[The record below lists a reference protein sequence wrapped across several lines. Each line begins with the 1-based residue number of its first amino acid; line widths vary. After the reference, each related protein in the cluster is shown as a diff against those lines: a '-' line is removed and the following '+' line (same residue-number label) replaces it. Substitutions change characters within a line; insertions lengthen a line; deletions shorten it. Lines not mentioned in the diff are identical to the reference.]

1 MNSLPETPT
10 RRSWFGYSPS
20 QGLIG
25 AAARCWVVIASL
37 AILIELYGQT
47 AKGLSDGKLQPFGA
61 DFINYWTAA
70 YLGLAGRAHEI
81 YDWRAFHAVQEA
93 VVGAPIGPF
102 HYSYPPVL
110 IVLTLPLALLPY
122 VPALFAWLIASW
134 FAFYAALRS
143 AMPRSGVLLLALA
156 VPAGYINT
164 AGGQNAYWTAAFL
177 GGGLALL
184 ERRPVIAGVLFG
196 LLIYKPHLGLL
207 IPVFLIAGRQWRAFF
222 AAAVT
227 VIALVGASIL
237 AFGPELWG
245 EYAASA
251 SKLRQWILEDGK
263 DTFHRML
270 SVFVAAR
277 RLGLDVTSAYMVQA
291 AVGMAAA
298 ALVAVTWYRDAPA
311 PIRYSLA
318 VLGTF
323 LATPYL
329 QDYDL
334 VVGAFVVA
342 WLFAAPGRFPQAPA
356 MIVSA
361 LILLAPIFAAP
372 VGKMTGVV
380 LGPLFLIPAF
390 LMVAGMAPEVFR
402 RART

>member
-1 MNSLPETPT
+1 MTSLHETPG

-20 QGLIG
+20 QGLVG
-25 AAARCWVVIASL
+25 AAARCWVVIAAL
-37 AILIELYGQT
+37 AIVIELYGQT
-47 AKGLSDGKLQPFGA
+47 VKGLTDGKLQPFGA

-70 YLGLAGRAHEI
+70 YLGFAGRAHEI
-81 YDWRAFHAVQEA
+81 YNWYAFHDAQEI

-110 IVLTLPLALLPY
+110 IALTLPLAALPY
-122 VPALFAWLIASW
+122 VPAFFAWMISSW
-134 FAFYAALRS
+134 FAFYAALRA
-143 AMPRSGVLLLALA
+143 AMPRGALLLALA
-156 VPAGYINT
+156 VPAGYIN
-164 AGGQNAYWTAAFL
+164 AVGGQNGYWTAALL
-177 GGGLALL
+177 GGGLMLL
-184 ERRPVIAGVLFG
+184 ERRPALAGVLFG
-196 LLIYKPHLGLL
+196 LLAYKPHLGLM
-207 IPVFLIAGRQWRAFF
+207 IPVFLLAGRQWRAFF
-222 AAAVT
+222 AAAAT
-227 VIALVGASIL
+227 VIALVAIS
-237 AFGPELWG
+237 AWFYGPEIWT

-263 DTFHRML
+263 NTFHRML

-277 RLGLDVTSAYMVQA
+277 RLGLDVWPAYAVQA
-291 AVGMAAA
+291 AVGLAAA
-298 ALVAVTWYRDAPA
+298 ALVAAAWYRDAPA

-342 WLFAAPGRFPQAPA
+342 WLFANPGRFPRTPA
-356 MIVSA
+356 TIVSA
-361 LILLAPIFAAP
+361 LVLLAPIFAAP
-372 VGKMTGVV
+372 VGKMTGIV

-390 LMVAGMAPEVFR
+390 VMVAGMAPGIFR
-402 RART
+402 RTRA

>member
-1 MNSLPETPT
+1 
-10 RRSWFGYSPS
+10 
-20 QGLIG
+20 
-25 AAARCWVVIASL
+25 
-37 AILIELYGQT
+37 
-47 AKGLSDGKLQPFGA
+47 
-61 DFINYWTAA
+61 
-70 YLGLAGRAHEI
+70 
-81 YDWRAFHAVQEA
+81 
-93 VVGAPIGPF
+93 
-102 HYSYPPVL
+102 
-110 IVLTLPLALLPY
+110 
-122 VPALFAWLIASW
+122 
-134 FAFYAALRS
+134 
-143 AMPRSGVLLLALA
+143 MPRSGVLLLALA

-164 AGGQNAYWTAAFL
+164 VGGQNGYWTAAFL

-184 ERRPVIAGVLFG
+184 ERRPAIAGVLFG
-196 LLIYKPHLGLL
+196 LLIYKPHLGLM

-222 AAAVT
+222 AAAAT
-227 VIALVGASIL
+227 VIVLVGASVL
-237 AFGPELWG
+237 AFGPEIWTD
-245 EYAASA
+245 YAGSA

-263 DTFHRML
+263 DVFHRML

-291 AVGMAAA
+291 AIGVAAA
-298 ALVAVTWYRDAPA
+298 ALVAVAWYREAPA

-334 VVGAFVVA
+334 VVAAFVVA
-342 WLFAAPGRFPQAPA
+342 WLFATPGRFPQTPA

-372 VGKMTGVV
+372 VGKITGIV

-390 LMVAGMAPEVFR
+390 LMVAGMAPDAFR
-402 RART
+402 RPRS

>member
-1 MNSLPETPT
+1 MSTVHETP
-10 RRSWFGYSPS
+10 RRGPFSYSPS
-20 QGLIG
+20 PGLVG
-25 AAARCWVVIASL
+25 AAARCWVAISTI
-37 AILIELYGQT
+37 AILIEFYGQT
-47 AKGLSDGKLQPFGA
+47 AKGLTDGKLQPFGA

-81 YDWRAFHAVQEA
+81 YDWRAFHAVQET

-110 IVLTLPLALLPY
+110 IILTLPLALVPY
-122 VPALFAWLIASW
+122 VPALFAWLVASW

-164 AGGQNAYWTAAFL
+164 AGGQNGYWTAAFL
-177 GGGLALL
+177 GGGLVLL
-184 ERRPVIAGVLFG
+184 ERRPTIAGVLFG
-196 LLIYKPHLGLL
+196 LLIYKPHLGLM

-222 AAAVT
+222 AAAAT
-227 VIALVGASIL
+227 VIALVGASVL
-237 AFGPELWG
+237 AFGPEIWT

-251 SKLRQWILEDGK
+251 SKLRQWILEDGE
-263 DTFHRML
+263 DVFHRML

-291 AVGMAAA
+291 AIGVAAA
-298 ALVAVTWYRDAPA
+298 ALVAVAWYREAPA

-318 VLGTF
+318 ILGTF

-334 VVGAFVVA
+334 VVAAFVVA
-342 WLFAAPGRFPQAPA
+342 WLFVTPGRFSQIPV

-372 VGKMTGVV
+372 VGKITGIV

-390 LMVAGMAPEVFR
+390 LMVAGMAPDIFR
-402 RART
+402 RPRS

>member
-1 MNSLPETPT
+1 MTTARETPG
-10 RRSWFGYSPS
+10 RRVPFAYAPSP
-20 QGLIG
+20 GLIG
-25 AAARCWVVIASL
+25 AAARCWVAISAI
-37 AILIELYGQT
+37 AILSEFYGQT
-47 AKGLSDGKLQPFGA
+47 AKGLTDGKLQPFGA
-61 DFINYWTAA
+61 DFVNYWTAA
-70 YLGLAGRAHEI
+70 YLGLTGRAHEI
-81 YDWRAFHAVQEA
+81 YDWRAFHAAQEA

-110 IVLTLPLALLPY
+110 IILTLPLALLPY
-122 VPALFAWLIASW
+122 VPALFAWLAASW

-164 AGGQNAYWTAAFL
+164 VGGQNGYWTAAFL

-184 ERRPVIAGVLFG
+184 ERRPAIAGVLFG
-196 LLIYKPHLGLL
+196 LLIYKPHLGLM

-222 AAAVT
+222 AAAAT
-227 VIALVGASIL
+227 VIVLVGASVL
-237 AFGPELWG
+237 AFGPEIWTD
-245 EYAASA
+245 YAGSA

-263 DTFHRML
+263 DVFHRML

-291 AVGMAAA
+291 AIGVAAA
-298 ALVAVTWYRDAPA
+298 ALVAVAWYREAPA

-334 VVGAFVVA
+334 VVAAFVVA
-342 WLFAAPGRFPQAPA
+342 WLFATPGRFPQTPA

-372 VGKMTGVV
+372 VGKMTGIV

-390 LMVAGMAPEVFR
+390 LMVAGMAPDAFR
-402 RART
+402 RPRS

>member
-1 MNSLPETPT
+1 MSTLRESPA

-20 QGLIG
+20 EGLVS
-25 AAARCWVVIASL
+25 AAARCFVAVAAIAV
-37 AILIELYGQT
+37 LIEFYTQT
-47 AKGLSDGKLQPFGA
+47 AKGLTDGKLQPFGA

-81 YDWRAFHAVQEA
+81 YNWYAFHHAQEI

-110 IVLTLPLALLPY
+110 IIMTLPLAVLPY
-122 VPALFAWLIASW
+122 VPALFAWLVSSW
-134 FAFYAALRS
+134 FAFYAALRA
-143 AMPRSGVLLLALA
+143 AMPRSGSLLLALA

-164 AGGQNAYWTAAFL
+164 AGGQNGYWTAAFL
-177 GGGLALL
+177 GGGLVML
-184 ERRPVIAGVLFG
+184 ERRPVVAGVLFG
-196 LLIYKPHLGLL
+196 LLCYKPHLGLL

-222 AAAVT
+222 AASAT
-227 VIALVGASIL
+227 VIALVAASVL
-237 AFGPELWG
+237 AFGPEIWM

-270 SVFVAAR
+270 SVFVAMR
-277 RLGLDVTSAYMVQA
+277 RLGLDVFAAYAIQA
-291 AVGMAAA
+291 AVAVAAA
-298 ALVAVTWYRDAPA
+298 TIVAAAWYRDAPA

-334 VVGAFVVA
+334 IVAAFVVA
-342 WLFAAPGRFPQAPA
+342 WLFATPGRFPQTPVT
-356 MIVSA
+356 IVSA

-372 VGKMTGVV
+372 VGKMTGIV

-390 LMVAGMAPEVFR
+390 LMVAGMAPDIFR
-402 RART
+402 PRRG

>member
-1 MNSLPETPT
+1 M
-10 RRSWFGYSPS
+10 
-20 QGLIG
+20 G
-25 AAARCWVVIASL
+25 AAARCWVAISTI
-37 AILIELYGQT
+37 AILIEFYGQT
-47 AKGLSDGKLQPFGA
+47 AKGLTDGKLQPFGA

-81 YDWRAFHAVQEA
+81 YDWRAFHAVQET

-110 IVLTLPLALLPY
+110 IILTLPLALVPY
-122 VPALFAWLIASW
+122 VPALFAWLVASW

-164 AGGQNAYWTAAFL
+164 AGGQNGYWTAAFL
-177 GGGLALL
+177 GGGLVLL
-184 ERRPVIAGVLFG
+184 ERRPTIAGVLFG
-196 LLIYKPHLGLL
+196 LLIYKPHLGLM

-222 AAAVT
+222 AAAAT
-227 VIALVGASIL
+227 VIALVGASVL
-237 AFGPELWG
+237 AFGPEIWT

-251 SKLRQWILEDGK
+251 SKLRQWILEDGE
-263 DTFHRML
+263 DVFHRML

-291 AVGMAAA
+291 AIGVAAA
-298 ALVAVTWYRDAPA
+298 ALVAVAWYREAPA

-318 VLGTF
+318 ILGTF

-334 VVGAFVVA
+334 VVAAFVVA
-342 WLFAAPGRFPQAPA
+342 WLFATPGRFSQIPV

-372 VGKMTGVV
+372 VGKITGIV

-390 LMVAGMAPEVFR
+390 LMVAGMAPDIFR
-402 RART
+402 RPRS